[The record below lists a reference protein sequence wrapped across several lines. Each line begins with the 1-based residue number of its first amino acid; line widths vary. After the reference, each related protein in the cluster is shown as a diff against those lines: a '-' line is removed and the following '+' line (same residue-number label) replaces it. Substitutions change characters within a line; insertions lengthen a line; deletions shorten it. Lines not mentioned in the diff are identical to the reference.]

1 MCDEI
6 KDGSIIITLS
16 IVSHGNVINTKLSK
30 VENKI
35 FENTRLY
42 SLSGDFSPVIM
53 HDDIREQNGIDAL
66 NNRFQRELHSPT
78 MNIMEEYREKQSKH
92 YPIENSC
99 KIFKKITSDKIL
111 GVSQKNGWMRCML
124 DWINNTRAG
133 IYVISVHKKTI
144 SNTLDLIYPSPE
156 KIGTNINLL
165 DINQLDEFAK
175 IFNKNKNE
183 ISLLSSKF
191 PEVDTTI
198 NLTPREKL
206 DIYKEIEKWKIT
218 LNDTQDKIIKI
229 RMSYLVDIINKIV
242 GECNINIFDFS
253 CSGDETLKYIPD
265 EHLKSGRIGNTQSR
279 KRKLPTT
286 WGGTKKR
293 KKKINRKR
301 KRKTKKMKRIL

>member
-30 VENKI
+30 AENKI

-92 YPIENSC
+92 YLIENSC

-111 GVSQKNGWMRCML
+111 GVSQKKGWMKCIL
-124 DWINNTRAG
+124 DWVNNTRAG

-175 IFNKNKNE
+175 IFNKDRNE

-191 PEVDTTI
+191 PEVNTTI
-198 NLTPREKL
+198 NLTPSEKL

-253 CSGDETLKYIPD
+253 CSGDETLKYID
-265 EHLKSGRIGNTQSR
+265 SHRIF
-279 KRKLPTT
+279 
-286 WGGTKKR
+286 
-293 KKKINRKR
+293 
-301 KRKTKKMKRIL
+301 